1 MALPENNDPKSEL
14 HIDADWK
21 NQAQVEKEKLAE
33 KVGDVAVKPPAREPA
48 DAPSSMPSVAPNFEL
63 IVEQFAAQALMA
75 MGALPQPGGAKKMDI
90 GLARFFI
97 DSLAVL
103 EEKTKGNLTAGEQRS
118 LLSALTDL
126 RMTYVNVLKKS
137 GR

>member
-1 MALPENNDPKSEL
+1 MSEALDFLLTLLDLETIEVNTYRGQHPKEER
-14 HIDADWK
+14 
-21 NQAQVEKEKLAE
+21 QRTFGGQV
-33 KVGDVAVKPPAREPA
+33 
-48 DAPSSMPSVAPNFEL
+48 
-63 IVEQFAAQALMA
+63 AAQALMA

>member
-1 MALPENNDPKSEL
+1 MTQSENVDPNPEL
-14 HIDADWK
+14 HVDADWK
-21 NQAQVEKEKLAE
+21 HQAQVEKEKLASN
-33 KVGDVAVKPPAREPA
+33 VGETPAKPAAEPVVERSA
-48 DAPSSMPSVAPNFEL
+48 SPSVAASFEM

-75 MGALPQPGGAKKMDI
+75 MGAIPQPGGQKRVDI

-103 EEKTKGNLTAGEQRS
+103 EEKTKGNLTESEQRT

-126 RMTYVNVLKKS
+126 RMTYVNVLKNAKK
-137 GR
+137 